1 MLIKTYNYPI
11 DYILPQRC
19 LSGAE
24 ILGGSG
30 EFCSDYWKKL
40 EFIAR
45 PYCSIYRQRFS
56 IKIFDNCICGNCYS
70 NKPNYEFA
78 RSLFK
83 FNEHSKKIV
92 HQFKY
97 QDKTIFAKTFAKLLY
112 NRYSEDIKDIDFN
125 HTCTYE

>member
-1 MLIKTYNYPI
+1 MFK
-11 DYILPQRC
+11 RC
-19 LSGAE
+19 GNTR
-24 ILGGSG
+24 GSG
-30 EFCSDYWKKL
+30 EFCSDCWKKL

-45 PYCSIYRQRFS
+45 PYCSICGQRFS
-56 IKIFDNCICGNCYS
+56 IKILDNCICGNCYS

-97 QDKTIFAKTFAKLLY
+97 QDKTIFAKTFVSFY
-112 NRYSEDIKDIDFN
+112 IIDIARI
-125 HTCTYE
+125 